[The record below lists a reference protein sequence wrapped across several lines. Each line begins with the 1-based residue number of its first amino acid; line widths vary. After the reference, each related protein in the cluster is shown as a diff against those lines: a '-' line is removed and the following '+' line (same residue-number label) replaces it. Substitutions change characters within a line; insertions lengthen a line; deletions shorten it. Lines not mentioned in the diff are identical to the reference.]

1 MIFLP
6 GTGRGTGRRLVE
18 GAGRRRHDHRHHGL
32 DIPQHIAGGHT
43 QHPVAILR
51 EKSVAISIA
60 LNAIAAAMEFAID
73 LYRQLGS
80 SAVEVANIGAKGMLV
95 AEFEAGLLSSQMLPK
110 QHLWKAHL
118 AA

>member
-1 MIFLP
+1 M
-6 GTGRGTGRRLVE
+6 E

-32 DIPQHIAGGHT
+32 DIPQHLAGGHT

-60 LNAIAAAMEFAID
+60 LSAIAAAVKFAID
-73 LYRQLGS
+73 LYRELGGG
-80 SAVEVANIGAKGMLV
+80 AVEVADIRADGMLV
-95 AEFEAGLLSSQMLPK
+95 AEFKAGLLSSQMLPK

>member
-1 MIFLP
+1 M
-6 GTGRGTGRRLVE
+6 E

-32 DIPQHIAGGHT
+32 DIPQHVASGHA
-43 QHPVAILR
+43 QHPVAILY
-51 EKSVAISIA
+51 EKSVVISIA
-60 LNAIAAAMEFAID
+60 LSAIAATMEFAID

-80 SAVEVANIGAKGMLV
+80 GAVEVADIRTDGMLV
-95 AEFEAGLLSSQMLPK
+95 AEFEAGLLSSKMLPK